1 MGYDNASTEAC
12 AADAGRV
19 EFMMLRPRAV
29 KRFLFRRYP
38 TRRIKVTT
46 KTATREVKATLWFG
60 CHCQVGQERTKERT
74 GVKKE
79 KRRDLVRM
87 KWRLGHKAPTKGRSK
102 LQAQVQKRAKI
113 STLKPVQKPSRLV
126 PNRDATRGNLDFSSL
141 VYNSVCA
148 PVTQTWRRKGQDE
161 KRRFS

>member
-113 STLKPVQKPSRLV
+113 STLKPVQKRFATGAKPRRDKGKPRFFFSCVQFRL
-126 PNRDATRGNLDFSSL
+126 RAGDTELEKKRA
-141 VYNSVCA
+141 
-148 PVTQTWRRKGQDE
+148 RRK
-161 KRRFS
+161 KAI